1 MCGKGGPMNDSKGV
15 PLYDQ
20 FSLDYDRFVD
30 WSARLAYELP
40 FFEELFSRYGV
51 RRVLD
56 AACGTGHHAIAL
68 AERGYEVVGA
78 DLSRAMIE
86 RAKENAVQVKVTFVE
101 AGFGEFE
108 RKVGGGFDALIC
120 LGNSLPHILTPEGL
134 IKALSDMRQVVEKGV
149 FVIQNRNY
157 DRVWNRKERFMPL
170 VAHQEGERE
179 WLFFRLIDFHEERMT
194 FNMVI
199 FRKEGGEWGYAL
211 ESTEL
216 RPIFSEELGS
226 FLRQVGFREV
236 EFYGD
241 YRFSPYMR
249 EESDDLIAIAW

>member
-1 MCGKGGPMNDSKGV
+1 MCGKGEPMNDSRGV
-15 PLYDQ
+15 PLYDE

-40 FFEELFSRYGV
+40 FFEEIFSRYGV

-56 AACGTGHHAIAL
+56 AACGTGRHAIAL
-68 AERGYEVVGA
+68 AERGYQVVGA

-86 RAKENAVQVKVTFVE
+86 RAKAAQGKVTFVE
-101 AGFGEFE
+101 AGFGEFKK
-108 RKVGGGFDALIC
+108 KVGGGFDALIC

-134 IKALSDMRQVVEKGV
+134 VEALSDMRQVVEKGV
-149 FVIQNRNY
+149 LVIQNRNY

-170 VAHQEGERE
+170 VAHREGENE

-199 FRKEGGEWGYAL
+199 FRKEGGGWSYTL

-216 RPIFSEELGS
+216 RPIFSQELANL
-226 FLRQVGFREV
+226 LRQVGFGEV

-241 YRFSPYMR
+241 YRFSPYKR
-249 EESDDLIAIAW
+249 EESDDLIAIAR

>member
-1 MCGKGGPMNDSKGV
+1 MCGKGEPMSDSKGV
-15 PLYDQ
+15 PLYDE

-40 FFEELFSRYGV
+40 FFEEIFSRYEV

-56 AACGTGHHAIAL
+56 AACGTGHHAMAL

-86 RAKENAVQVKVTFVE
+86 RAKAAQAKVAFIQ
-101 AGFGEFE
+101 AGFGDFK

-134 IKALSDMRQVVEKGV
+134 VEALSDMRQVVEKGV
-149 FVIQNRNY
+149 LIIQNRNY
-157 DRVWNRKERFMPL
+157 DRVWNRKERFQPL
-170 VAHQEGERE
+170 VAHREGERE

-216 RPIFSEELGS
+216 RPIFSEELGDL
-226 FLRQVGFREV
+226 LRQVGFREI

-241 YRFSPYMR
+241 YRFSPYKR
-249 EESDDLIAIAW
+249 EESDDLIAIAR

>member
-1 MCGKGGPMNDSKGV
+1 
-15 PLYDQ
+15 
-20 FSLDYDRFVD
+20 LDYDRFVD

-40 FFEELFSRYGV
+40 FFEELFSRHGV
-51 RRVLD
+51 QRVLD

-78 DLSRAMIE
+78 DLSKAMVE
-86 RAKENAVQVKVTFVE
+86 RAKENAQVKVTFVE
-101 AGFGEFE
+101 AGFGEFK

-134 IKALSDMRQVVEKGV
+134 VEALSDMRQVVEKGV
-149 FVIQNRNY
+149 LVIQNRNY

-170 VAHQEGERE
+170 VAHREGEKE

-199 FRKEGGEWGYAL
+199 FRKEGGEWSYAL

-216 RPIFSEELGS
+216 RPIFSEELGDL
-226 FLRQVGFREV
+226 LRQVGFREV

-241 YRFSPYMR
+241 YRFSPYKR
-249 EESDDLIAIAW
+249 EESDDLIAIAR

>member
-1 MCGKGGPMNDSKGV
+1 MSDSRRV
-15 PLYDQ
+15 PLYDE

-40 FFEELFSRYGV
+40 FFERLFSRYGV

-78 DLSRAMIE
+78 DLSKAMIE
-86 RAKENAVQVKVTFVE
+86 RAKAAQVKVPFVE
-101 AGFGEFE
+101 AGFGEFK

-120 LGNSLPHILTPEGL
+120 LGNSLPHILTSEGL
-134 IKALSDMRQVVEKGV
+134 VEALIDMRQVVEKGV
-149 FVIQNRNY
+149 LVIQNRNY

-170 VAHQEGERE
+170 VAHREGEKE
-179 WLFFRLIDFHEERMT
+179 WLFLRLIDFHEERMT

-199 FRKEGGEWGYAL
+199 FRKEGGEWSYAL

-216 RPIFSEELGS
+216 RPIFSEELGDL
-226 FLRQVGFREV
+226 LRQVGFREV

-241 YRFSPYMR
+241 YRFSPYKR
-249 EESDDLIAIAW
+249 EESDDLIAIAR